1 MQGVLGSFEEK
12 NLTSVVI
19 PDSVTTIDY
28 SAFHGNQL
36 TSVTI
41 GNGIQYID
49 RVAFEK
55 SSSGNLNLSKITINK
70 SCTDIKNIQASS
82 TDATKYYHWL
92 SYNSLYTASGVTVYG
107 SNNEVCDSF

>member
-55 SSSGNLNLSKITINK
+55 SSSGNPNLSKITINK

-82 TDATKYYHWL
+82 TDANKYYPWL
-92 SYNSLYTASGVTVYG
+92 SYDSPYKATGVTIYG
-107 SNNEVCDSF
+107 SNNEVCDSY